1 MAKPFDATTKELLE
15 SDPRAWLE
23 LLLGRKLGEVRIV
36 NADLSTITTEAD
48 SVLFVAEVEPWMVH
62 LEFQSSYD
70 PTLPLRIQRYNT
82 LVNYRHRLPVQSM
95 ALLLCPDA
103 AGPAMTGLL
112 QQKLPDGLIYH
123 EFRYNLVRT
132 WERPADE
139 ILAGGLATLPLAP
152 LAKVKENELPT
163 VIHAM
168 QERLD
173 REATKNQAET
183 LWTATYILMGL
194 KYSDELIDRLLE
206 GVQNMKESV
215 TYQKIL
221 REGRAEGRAEEAK
234 RILKRQG
241 SKRFGQPDALIE
253 AAIDAIAD
261 LERLE
266 QLSDRVLEVTG
277 WEELLAQP

>member
-23 LLLGRKLGEVRIV
+23 LLLGRELGEIRILNV
-36 NADLSTITTEAD
+36 DLSTITTEAD
-48 SVLFVAEVEPWMVH
+48 SVLLVAEVEPWLVH

-70 PTLPLRIQRYNT
+70 PTLPLRLQRYNI

-103 AGPAMTGLL
+103 DGPAMTGLL

-123 EFRYNLVRT
+123 EFRYNVVRT

-139 ILAGGLATLPLAP
+139 ILAGGLAILPLAP

-206 GVQNMKESV
+206 GVQNMEESV

-221 REGRAEGRAEEAK
+221 KKGRRGSEEEAK
-234 RILKRQG
+234 RILKRLG
-241 SKRFGQPDALIE
+241 SRRFGKPDAHIE

-261 LERLE
+261 LDRLE

>member
-1 MAKPFDATTKELLE
+1 MTKPFDATMKELLE

-23 LLLGRKLGEVRIV
+23 LLLGRELGDVRILNV
-36 NADLSTITTEAD
+36 DLSTITTEAD
-48 SVLFVAEVEPWMVH
+48 LVLLVAEVEPWLVH
-62 LEFQSSYD
+62 LEFQCSYD
-70 PTLPLRIQRYNT
+70 PTLPLRLQRYNI

-95 ALLLCPDA
+95 ALLLCPGAD
-103 AGPAMTGLL
+103 GPAMAGLL
-112 QQKLPDGLIYH
+112 QHRLPDGFIYH
-123 EFRYNLVRT
+123 EFRYNVVRT

-152 LAKVKENELPT
+152 LARVKENELPT

-168 QERLD
+168 QERLG

-194 KYSDELIDRLLE
+194 RYSDELIDRLLE
-206 GVQNMKESV
+206 GVQDMKESV

-234 RILKRQG
+234 RILKRLG
-241 SKRFGQPDALIE
+241 SRRFGKPEPLIE

-261 LERLE
+261 LDRLE
-266 QLSDRVLEVTG
+266 QLSDRVLEVAG

>member
-1 MAKPFDATTKELLE
+1 MAKPFDATTRELLE

-23 LLLGRKLGEVRIV
+23 LLLGRELGDVRIQ

-48 SVLFVAEVEPWMVH
+48 SVLLVAEVEPWLVH

-70 PTLPLRIQRYNT
+70 PTLPLRLQRYNI

-103 AGPAMTGLL
+103 DGPAMTGLL
-112 QQKLPDGLIYH
+112 QHRLPDGLIYH
-123 EFRYNLVRT
+123 EFRYNVVRT

-152 LAKVKENELPT
+152 LARVKENELPT

-183 LWTATYILMGL
+183 LWTATYLLMGL
-194 KYSDELIDRLLE
+194 NYSNELIDRLIA

-234 RILKRQG
+234 RILKRLG
-241 SKRFGQPDALIE
+241 SRRFGQPEPLIE
-253 AAIDAIAD
+253 AALDAIAD

-266 QLSDRVLEVTG
+266 QLSDRVLEVAG

>member
-1 MAKPFDATTKELLE
+1 MRSGF
-15 SDPRAWLE
+15 
-23 LLLGRKLGEVRIV
+23 
-36 NADLSTITTEAD
+36 ITVF
-48 SVLFVAEVEPWMVH
+48 SG
-62 LEFQSSYD
+62 S
-70 PTLPLRIQRYNT
+70 
-82 LVNYRHRLPVQSM
+82 
-95 ALLLCPDA
+95 C
-103 AGPAMTGLL
+103 AGPSFAGSIPSRAAPAIIAEPGLL

-123 EFRYNLVRT
+123 EFRYNVVRT

-152 LAKVKENELPT
+152 LARVKENELPT

-206 GVQNMKESV
+206 GVQDMKESV

-221 REGRAEGRAEEAK
+221 REGRAEEAK
-234 RILKRQG
+234 RKRRG
-241 SKRFGQPDALIE
+241 S
-253 AAIDAIAD
+253 
-261 LERLE
+261 
-266 QLSDRVLEVTG
+266 
-277 WEELLAQP
+277 

>member
-1 MAKPFDATTKELLE
+1 MAKPFDATMKELLE

-23 LLLGRKLGEVRIV
+23 LLLGRELGDVRILNV
-36 NADLSTITTEAD
+36 DLSTITTEAD
-48 SVLFVAEVEPWMVH
+48 SVLLVAEVEPWLVH

-70 PTLPLRIQRYNT
+70 PTLPLRLQRYNI

-103 AGPAMTGLL
+103 DGPAMTGLL
-112 QQKLPDGLIYH
+112 QHRLPDGLIYH
-123 EFRYNLVRT
+123 EFRYNVVRT

-152 LAKVKENELPT
+152 LARVKENELPA

-168 QERLD
+168 QERLG

-183 LWTATYILMGL
+183 LWTATYLLMGL

-234 RILKRQG
+234 RILKRLG
-241 SKRFGQPDALIE
+241 CRRFGKPEPLIE

-261 LERLE
+261 LDRLE